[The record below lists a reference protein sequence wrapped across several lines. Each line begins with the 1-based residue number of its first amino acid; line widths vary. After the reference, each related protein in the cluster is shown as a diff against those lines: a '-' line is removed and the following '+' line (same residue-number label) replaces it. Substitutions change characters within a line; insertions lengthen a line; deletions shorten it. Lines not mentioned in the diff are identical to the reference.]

1 MVLVV
6 GGFIGFTDYFFLAI
20 PAIPLLFLPLA
31 WTLGAGYGSEDL
43 VATPSVGTHFFFDLL
58 ASMKMF

>member
-1 MVLVV
+1 MV
-6 GGFIGFTDYFFLAI
+6 FTVFTGYSFPAILAI
-20 PAIPLLFLPLA
+20 PLQFLPLA

-43 VATPSVGTHFFFDLL
+43 VVTPSVGTHFFFDLL